1 VNFTYALRGVS
12 RMALSRRRFLQS
24 SATLVAAT
32 PLLSA
37 APAPKPA
44 RLVLMAGTPSHGPGD
59 HEFNA
64 GVQLLAKCLANT
76 KELQVEL
83 VLNGYPKDD
92 SILDGAAGIL
102 CFADGGGGHPL
113 VRDKRLERID
123 KLMKKGVGLMCAHYG
138 VEVLKDLG
146 GKEFQNWIGGYY
158 EHQFSCNPFW
168 SPEFKEFPK
177 HAIAN
182 GVKPF
187 SIRDEWYFNMRFQA
201 DEKAIVPILS
211 AKPSDAVRDGPY
223 VYPKGPYKHI
233 QEAKGRTESMMWAVE
248 RPDGGRGVGFTGG
261 HVHRNWLEPNFRKV
275 VLNALLWICKVDVPA
290 NGVESN
296 ISEEDIAKNL
306 DPKGKKK

>member
-1 VNFTYALRGVS
+1 
-12 RMALSRRRFLQS
+12 MALSRRDFLAS
-24 SATLVAAT
+24 SAVALSANA
-32 PLLSA
+32 LLA

-44 RLVLMAGTPSHGPGD
+44 KLVLMAGTPSHGPGD

-64 GVQLLAKCLANT
+64 GVQLLAKCLSEVKA
-76 KELQVEL
+76 LQIEVI
-83 VLNGYPKDD
+83 LNGYPKDD
-92 SILDGAAGIL
+92 SILDGTAGIL

-113 VRDKRLERID
+113 VREKRLDRIS
-123 KLMKKGVGLMCAHYG
+123 KLMSQGVGLMCAHYG

-146 GKEFQNWIGGYY
+146 GKEFQQWIGGYY

-168 SPEFKEFPK
+168 SPEFKSFPK
-177 HAIAN
+177 HPIAN

-187 SIRDEWYFNMRFQA
+187 TIRDEWYFNMRFA
-201 DEKAIVPILS
+201 DKAEAITPILS
-211 AKPSDAVRDGPY
+211 AVPSDAVRDGPY

-233 QEAKGRTESMMWAVE
+233 QEAKGRAETMMWAME

-290 NGVESN
+290 DGVNSTVT
-296 ISEEDIAKNL
+296 EEDIQKNL